1 MTKVSIRS
9 TINASAEDVWKTL
22 RSFDRV
28 ERFLPLVISSV
39 VQGSGV
45 GAERTCS
52 INFGQGKTS
61 KVVEKL
67 ENIDEET
74 YTIRFTVIDAPPPL
88 RGTENTITVNEIDD
102 NKSIVF
108 LGEFDLAG
116 KPEEETKKMI
126 EGIYSMAFDGLRK
139 LHEN

>member
-1 MTKVSIRS
+1 MTKVSVRS

-28 ERFLPLVISSV
+28 ERFLPLVSSSV

-61 KVVEKL
+61 KVEKL

-74 YTIRFTVIDAPPPL
+74 HTIRFTVIDARPPL
-88 RGTENTITVNEIDD
+88 RGMENTITVNKIDG
-102 NKSIVF
+102 NKSEVF
-108 LGEFDLAG
+108 LGEFDPAG

-126 EGIYSMAFDGLRK
+126 EGIYSIALDGLRK
-139 LHEN
+139 LH